1 MIVPPRIRR
10 TGVLMANGADQSP
23 VEFEVTAF
31 EMDMIICTGGWIE
44 AGHNVLISAQSAS
57 GVLLKLSDGRIIDVS
72 VGSLSV
78 TGDPSRAELIVHD
91 GLSTGT
97 EGKGEISVLLPRASG
112 EIRF

>member
-1 MIVPPRIRR
+1 MIAPPRIHGK
-10 TGVLMANGADQSP
+10 GVLVAKGAEQSP

-44 AGHNVLISAQSAS
+44 AEHNVLIFARSVS

-72 VGSLSV
+72 VGRLSV

-91 GLSTGT
+91 GLYWD
-97 EGKGEISVLLPRASG
+97 
-112 EIRF
+112 

>member
-1 MIVPPRIRR
+1 MITPPRIH
-10 TGVLMANGADQSP
+10 GKGLLMAKGAERSP

-31 EMDMIICTGGWIE
+31 EVDMIICMGGWIE

-57 GVLLKLSDGRIIDVS
+57 GVLLELSDGRIIDVS

-91 GLSTGT
+91 GLYWD
-97 EGKGEISVLLPRASG
+97 
-112 EIRF
+112 

>member
-1 MIVPPRIRR
+1 MITPPRIH
-10 TGVLMANGADQSP
+10 GKGLLMAKGAEQSP

-44 AGHNVLISAQSAS
+44 AEHDVLIFARSAS

-91 GLSTGT
+91 GLYWD
-97 EGKGEISVLLPRASG
+97 
-112 EIRF
+112 